1 MRWSIVMKKRA
12 ADLFDQ
18 GVGFKAAATRLGIAQ
33 DTVREWACVY
43 KALGREGLCA
53 RGVRRS
59 YAPEVKL
66 AAARARVD
74 EGLLVVDVMARFG
87 VANRRQ
93 IKDWSALYEQGGPA
107 AFGLPDD
114 A

>member
-1 MRWSIVMKKRA
+1 M
-12 ADLFDQ
+12 
-18 GVGFKAAATRLGIAQ
+18 
-33 DTVREWACVY
+33 
-43 KALGREGLCA
+43 
-53 RGVRRS
+53 
-59 YAPEVKL
+59 KL

-74 EGLLVVDVMARFG
+74 EGLPVVDVMARFS

>member
-1 MRWSIVMKKRA
+1 MKKRA

-74 EGLLVVDVMARFG
+74 EGLPVVDVMTRFG

-93 IKDWSALYEQGGPA
+93 IKDWSALYEQDGPA